1 MFILAALLEKPWKFS
16 KRAHIRQ
23 KFSEN
28 ETLKFS
34 GVSKILGKRKI
45 QDNLSFTIQNL
56 ETVAL
61 IGSNGSGKS
70 SVINLAVGFL
80 HPDEGQVGIRDAHT
94 IGKAREQIRLC

>member
-1 MFILAALLEKPWKFS
+1 MSSPTTGAVSKPPTAQ
-16 KRAHIRQ
+16 RAQIRQ
-23 KFSEN
+23 YFSEN

-34 GVSKILGKRKI
+34 GVSKVLGKRKI
-45 QDNLSFTIQNL
+45 LDNLSFTIQNL

-80 HPDEGQVGIRDAHT
+80 LPDEGQVGVRGADT
-94 IGKAREQIRLC
+94 IEKARDQIRLC